1 MSIADNVSRETI
13 ERLEAYAKLLVQ
25 WNPKINLVSKSTISD
40 LWERHMED
48 SLQIA
53 ELHPLRGNWA
63 DLGSGA
69 GFPGLPLAI
78 VGDDPTFHMSLIEAD
93 ARKSV
98 FLRQAL
104 RITDTKAD
112 VIDQRIEDTEP
123 LQASRVTARALAQLS
138 DLLGFAHRHLA
149 PNGQAV
155 FLKGETWRSEIDAA
169 KSIWS
174 FEYDVNPSK
183 THSGSVILTIGEI
196 ARV

>member
-1 MSIADNVSRETI
+1 MSVADNVSRETI
-13 ERLEAYAKLLVQ
+13 ARLEAYAKLLVQ

-138 DLLGFAHRHLA
+138 DLLAFAHRHLA

-169 KSIWS
+169 KSSWS
-174 FEYDVNPSK
+174 FEYDVHPSK